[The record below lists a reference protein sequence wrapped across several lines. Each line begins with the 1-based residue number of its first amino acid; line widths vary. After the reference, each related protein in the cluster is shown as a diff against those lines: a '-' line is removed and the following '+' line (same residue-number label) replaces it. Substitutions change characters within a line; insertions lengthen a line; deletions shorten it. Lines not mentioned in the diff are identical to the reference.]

1 MSEYRGENERA
12 ERTEGFIFVVRVK
25 RRDKTMHHRGGIQ
38 GHQQESYRF
47 AEYPSAFS
55 SNECHGH
62 IISTIIRPYV
72 PILPEFR
79 PVSISGSGGGWRFS
93 GGMQS
98 SCSAGV
104 SLHSRPLVDVVDMVD
119 TVDGPRATLP

>member
-1 MSEYRGENERA
+1 MEEHPESRYGLNHAPEWKERGSRRVSEYRGENERA

-62 IISTIIRPYV
+62 IISTNIRPYV
-72 PILPEFR
+72 L
-79 PVSISGSGGGWRFS
+79 
-93 GGMQS
+93 
-98 SCSAGV
+98 
-104 SLHSRPLVDVVDMVD
+104 
-119 TVDGPRATLP
+119 